1 MITVIIGRTYS
12 FDIEYT
18 SAYHESNNSFDV
30 ESKHIIDLIRKASDS
45 KNIVSVYMFE
55 GQHFVKYTTSKCI
68 KQTIDSETFDNE
80 IKWIQALE
88 QNNFTIRIPSKL
100 YHATT
105 IDRLNSIR
113 KHGLG
118 GKLDNNLW
126 DYTDQKVSGV
136 FLADDEYVAE
146 SFVESAD
153 FYDDEIEI
161 IVFEIELKN
170 IDLSKIFVDMNLL
183 DNLTGNEPI
192 ATWFYNDIISFD
204 KLKQIEL

>member
-1 MITVIIGRTYS
+1 MITIIIGRTYS

-18 SAYHESNNSFDV
+18 SAYHESNNSFDI
-30 ESKHIIDLIRKASDS
+30 ESEHIIDLIRKASDS
-45 KNIVSVYMFE
+45 QNIVSVYMFE
-55 GQHFVKYTTSKCI
+55 EQSFVKYTTSKCI
-68 KQTIDSETFDNE
+68 KQTINSETFNNE

-88 QNNFTIRIPSKL
+88 SNNYTIRIPSKL

-126 DYTDQKVSGV
+126 DYTDQKVNGV

-153 FYDDEIEI
+153 FYDDETEI
-161 IVFEIELKN
+161 IVFEIERKN